1 MIVQELNYIAD
12 NEESSIGFLRIA
24 HKQIMSCST
33 SSSSTDLGFNEGTS
47 IIPDMN
53 SAVRHIN
60 ISNNANTSPRCTRPP
75 PGFPEIPQNRPL
87 LSQIYDP
94 INFILASSMYENSI
108 YNSLIN
114 TVTIVP
120 PMPHLY
126 YDYPEFM
133 DFPIYNNSSET
144 IDNIPKKNYYE

>member
-1 MIVQELNYIAD
+1 MIVQELNYIRN

-24 HKQIMSCST
+24 HKQITSCST
-33 SSSSTDLGFNEGTS
+33 SSSSTDLGFVEDTS
-47 IIPDMN
+47 ITSDIN

-60 ISNNANTSPRCTRPP
+60 ISNNANTPRCTRPP

-94 INFILASSMYENSI
+94 INIILTSSMYENSV
-108 YNSLIN
+108 YNSRIN

-126 YDYPEFM
+126 YNYPEFM
-133 DFPIYNNSSET
+133 DFSTYNNSSET
-144 IDNIPKKNYYE
+144 LNNS

>member
-1 MIVQELNYIAD
+1 MIVQELNTFNYIAD

-24 HKQIMSCST
+24 HKQITSCST
-33 SSSSTDLGFNEGTS
+33 SSSSTDLGFDEDTS

-53 SAVRHIN
+53 DVIRHLN
-60 ISNNANTSPRCTRPP
+60 ISNDANTSPRCTRPP

-87 LSQIYDP
+87 MSQICDP
-94 INFILASSMYENSI
+94 INFILASSTYENSI
-108 YNSLIN
+108 NTYNSRIN
-114 TVTIVP
+114 TITIVP

-133 DFPIYNNSSET
+133 DFPTYNNFSGT
-144 IDNIPKKNYYE
+144 F